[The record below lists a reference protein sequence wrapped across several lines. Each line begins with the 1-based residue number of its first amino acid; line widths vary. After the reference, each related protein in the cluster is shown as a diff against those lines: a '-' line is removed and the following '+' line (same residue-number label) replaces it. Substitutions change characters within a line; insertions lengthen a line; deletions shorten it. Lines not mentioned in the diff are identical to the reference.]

1 MNKRKSRNRDVR
13 VSLPER
19 FQKEWREF
27 CYEEMLPSNHQART
41 VWAYVQSLDL
51 EPLYDQIEVSRHSAG
66 RSAIAPEILLAL
78 WLLATLE
85 SISSARELDR
95 RCKRDLP
102 YMWICG
108 GVSVNYHTLSD
119 FRTQHPAFL
128 ESLLI
133 DSVASL
139 IDQGLVPLETVAQDG
154 MRVRASAGSSSF
166 RRKPSLEK
174 LQQEAAA
181 HLERLN
187 QESKDESARQE
198 ADARRQA
205 ARERAAQ
212 EKKERIEEALK
223 QREELAKQREKRK
236 KDDGERTRCSTT
248 DPDARRMKMPNGGY
262 DPAYNVQFVSDGEAR
277 VIVGVNVTNEGTDAR
292 QMEPMVDQLEANYGK
307 RPEHIL
313 VDSAF
318 ATKEAVTN
326 VALKGTTV
334 VGGIPRAG
342 QLIKHGKDPHSPQR
356 DDTEAYKR
364 FRVRMGEEF
373 FRELFKRRPSIAEFP
388 NAVCRN
394 DGLYQFRVR
403 GLIKVKAVALWHAL
417 AFNFR
422 RLLNLEVLKACP

>member
-326 VALKGTTV
+326 VELKGTTV